1 MALAEVDAVLAKV
14 EKANTPV
21 DKFAALGLNPQL
33 AEACARLGWKGPT
46 PIQIEAVPQGL
57 QGTVQ

>member
-1 MALAEVDAVLAKV
+1 MDLAEVDAVLAKV